1 VLEGNEA
8 LLQGCASDP
17 TMYYN
22 VTAANQLN
30 GVFAMVAKELTQTRI
45 AR

>member
-1 VLEGNEA
+1 
-8 LLQGCASDP
+8 
-17 TMYYN
+17 MYYN

-30 GVFAMVAKELTQTRI
+30 GVFAMIAKELTQIRI